1 MICFRCGA
9 PLSESDFCNA
19 CGVDVRRYKKIV
31 YAANSC
37 YNDGL
42 ERACVRDLSGAEHS
56 LKQCLKLNKNHIEAR
71 NLLGLVYFETGET
84 AAALTQWVISKNI
97 SATNNLADEYI
108 DRFQSNQSRV
118 ETMSTTLKK
127 FNKGLELAQGG
138 SFDLSIIQ
146 LRKVLSMN
154 PKYVQAHN
162 LLALLYFE
170 RGDFEKARREID
182 RTLDIDRGNITALR
196 YLNEVNAHLGIPDDK
211 NSKGIRI
218 FDNPSAQVF
227 KSGNE
232 TLIQPLNDREP
243 LGLGAFIQIG
253 LGILIGL
260 AITYFLVVPAKERAA
275 QEAANAELS
284 AYGETIDEKNA
295 TISELESRVSALE
308 QNNITLS
315 DSLAQYEGSNGAVD
329 ANNYLISA
337 AMAYIDPSQDA
348 TQVSEYLELIGDDY
362 VETSSSYEFKEL
374 YTYLLNDIGD
384 SVAQN
389 YYDTGLSYFNNGD
402 YTLAISYLSKAY
414 MYNANNDNALYYL
427 AMSYYESGDINTA
440 TDKLNTLIESF
451 PTSSLVDK
459 ARQRLDE
466 MSY

>member
-1 MICFRCGA
+1 M
-9 PLSESDFCNA
+9 
-19 CGVDVRRYKKIV
+19 
-31 YAANSC
+31 
-37 YNDGL
+37 
-42 ERACVRDLSGAEHS
+42 
-56 LKQCLKLNKNHIEAR
+56 
-71 NLLGLVYFETGET
+71 
-84 AAALTQWVISKNI
+84 
-97 SATNNLADEYI
+97 
-108 DRFQSNQSRV
+108 
-118 ETMSTTLKK
+118 
-127 FNKGLELAQGG
+127 
-138 SFDLSIIQ
+138 
-146 LRKVLSMN
+146 
-154 PKYVQAHN
+154 
-162 LLALLYFE
+162 
-170 RGDFEKARREID
+170 
-182 RTLDIDRGNITALR
+182 
-196 YLNEVNAHLGIPDDK
+196 
-211 NSKGIRI
+211 
-218 FDNPSAQVF
+218 
-227 KSGNE
+227 
-232 TLIQPLNDREP
+232 
-243 LGLGAFIQIG
+243 
-253 LGILIGL
+253 
-260 AITYFLVVPAKERAA
+260 
-275 QEAANAELS
+275 S